1 MEAPASPGGL
11 EQTGEPEEGEGYGFG
26 LLNLLYLGRDGPRF
40 EYWVGPR
47 EREVG
52 AVPLGL
58 TEQRVIPDLP
68 VFPQPLHSHT
78 AWIYAQ

>member
-1 MEAPASPGGL
+1 MEGSCISRRLG
-11 EQTGEPEEGEGYGFG
+11 TDGEPEEGEGYGFG

-40 EYWVGPR
+40 EFWVGPR

-52 AVPLGL
+52 AVPLGR